1 MKIDMKED
9 LNDIYWIDREIC
21 EYKVYIRKCKK
32 VTQLRSWIQENA
44 KRNTA
49 NGFFLNISP
58 GRHPIRICD
67 KQY

>member
-32 VTQLRSWIQENA
+32 SDSTMIMDTR
-44 KRNTA
+44 KR
-49 NGFFLNISP
+49 
-58 GRHPIRICD
+58 
-67 KQY
+67 